1 MSEQI
6 EPTSNALP
14 EKYQNAALDQNPAVL
29 YLAQLKPV
37 GRRGM
42 LHALERVVEI
52 LSDFQLDLY
61 TFPWK
66 EISRA
71 DVIRIVLS
79 MRDSLGYKP
88 ASINHTLSAIRGVLR
103 EAYHLGQIS
112 ADDMQR
118 AISVKNVKYSFE
130 AAGRD
135 LSQGE
140 LHALLLACYS
150 DNRKIGTRD
159 AAMIALMYQGGLRRE
174 EVVHLQREE
183 VYLAQQQLKV
193 TGKGTKQRTIFL
205 SGGTQNALN
214 DWLEIRGMTPGPLFC
229 PIRKGGKMALQ
240 TMTTQAVYYILKTRG
255 KQAGVSH
262 FSPHDIRRT
271 FVGDLL
277 DAGAD
282 IATVAKMAGH
292 ANVQTTARYD
302 RRGDETQ
309 KKAADLLHVPYQQR
323 LIKD

>member
-1 MSEQI
+1 MSEPI
-6 EPTSNALP
+6 ESIPQNLP
-14 EKYQNAALDQNPAVL
+14 ERYQSQDLDQNPAIL

-42 LHALERVVEI
+42 TRALERVVEI
-52 LSDFQLDLY
+52 LSDFQQDLY
-61 TFPWK
+61 TFSWK
-66 EISRA
+66 DISRA
-71 DVIRIVLS
+71 DVIRVVLS
-79 MRDSLGYKP
+79 MRDKYEYKP

-103 EAYHLGQIS
+103 ESYLLGQLS
-112 ADDMQR
+112 AEELQR

-140 LHALLLACYS
+140 IHALLMACFS

-159 AAMIALMYQGGLRRE
+159 AALIALMYQGGLRRE
-174 EVVHLQREE
+174 EVVHIQREE
-183 VYLAQQQLKV
+183 VYLDNQQLKV
-193 TGKGTKQRTIFL
+193 TGKGTKQRTVFL
-205 SGGTQNALN
+205 SSGTLNALE
-214 DWLEIRGMTPGPLFC
+214 DWLQIRGGEPGPLFC
-229 PIRKGGKMALQ
+229 PIRKGSKLSIQ
-240 TMTTQAVYYILKTRG
+240 PMTTQAVYYILKTRG
-255 KQAGVSH
+255 KQAGVAH
-262 FSPHDIRRT
+262 FSPHDMRRT

-302 RRGDETQ
+302 RRAEETQ

-323 LIKD
+323 LIKK